1 MCTKKAAQLL
11 ALVPEKRWNATLLPC
26 IPTASGRLYKRTF
39 KVFESEL
46 DGGIT
51 ISLEAAEREVLGQLF
66 DQMRQLLHELNAQ
79 ETSDPLEAM
88 LGMNGST
95 QISDD
100 PALARL
106 FPNGYSD
113 DEHASADFRRF
124 TEQDLRQQKI
134 AALSDVRE
142 NLNDHENPTTVSP
155 QQAQSWLKA
164 VNDLRLVL
172 GTRMEITQESYFDFD
187 SDEPEVNLYN
197 YLTYLQGTLIDAL
210 S

>member
-1 MCTKKAAQLL
+1 M
-11 ALVPEKRWNATLLPC
+11 
-26 IPTASGRLYKRTF
+26 
-39 KVFESEL
+39 FESEL

-51 ISLEAAEREVLGQLF
+51 ITLEAAEREVLRQLF
-66 DQMRQLLHELNAQ
+66 DQMGQLLHELNAQ
-79 ETSDPLEAM
+79 ETIDPLEIM

-106 FPNGYSD
+106 FPDGYFD

-142 NLNDHENPTTVSP
+142 NLNDRENPTTVSA

-164 VNDLRLVL
+164 INDLRLVL
-172 GTRMEITQESYFDFD
+172 GTRMEITQENDFD